1 MASDETIQLRSRIAM
16 TPEHGELLARGVLGG
31 LAVPGYPTPIQ
42 CEVIRQVAR
51 HFAGVDL
58 DVTTLDPLDAR
69 AIAAMGLD
77 DFVRRRLV
85 QCVVGLE
92 LLGDPTPEL
101 ARHVRQY
108 ARRLDVEEP
117 MVNAARRVADGQ
129 LALMYADIQRNSYYT
144 EEAEDEILRGHL
156 WRLLRSKFAYSNV
169 VASRAIER
177 KWAALADMP
186 DGSLGRA
193 VAEFYRIHHFP
204 LPGALRG
211 IGEVGAQH
219 DFVHVLADYPP
230 TPEGE
235 IDVFAFIASAMWD
248 PKGFVQLVMTLGLF
262 QNSTITH
269 VAGKKVAIARSGT
282 LEDAG
287 AAARF
292 GDALH
297 RGALCR
303 VDALGI
309 DHFAIADRPLD
320 ALRDE
325 FAIPPRE
332 DTSQPGA
339 LDPT

>member
-1 MASDETIQLRSRIAM
+1 MMRGVPIQLRDRIAM
-16 TPEHGELLARGVLGG
+16 TPEQGELFVRGVLGG
-31 LAVPGYPTPIQ
+31 LTASGYPTPLQ
-42 CEVIRQVAR
+42 CDVIRQVAL
-51 HFAGVDL
+51 HVAGAEL
-58 DVTTLDPLDAR
+58 DVAALEPIDAR
-69 AIAAMGLD
+69 AIAGMVAD
-77 DFVRRRLV
+77 PYVRRRLV
-85 QCVVGLE
+85 QCVVALE
-92 LLGDPTPEL
+92 LLEDPTPEL

-108 ARRLDVEEP
+108 ARTLAVEEP

-144 EEAEDEILRGHL
+144 EETKREILQGHI

-177 KWAALADMP
+177 KWAALSDMP
-186 DGSLGRA
+186 DGSLGRT
-193 VAEFYRIHHFP
+193 VAEFYRVHRFP
-204 LPGALRG
+204 LPGARRG

-235 IDVFAFIASAMWD
+235 IDVFAFIAAAMWD

-262 QNSTITH
+262 QNSTINR
-269 VAGKKVAIARSGT
+269 VAGKKVAIARPDT
-282 LEDAG
+282 LADPG
-287 AAARF
+287 ATARF

-297 RGALCR
+297 RGSVCR

-309 DHFAIADRPLD
+309 DHFAIADEPLD
-320 ALRDE
+320 ALRE
-325 FAIPPRE
+325 QFAIPPRE

-339 LDPT
+339 LEMS